1 MKLPTYVSYLGRL
14 CKRNHKLRTLSYFE
28 KGKWRSSVS
37 SYDFVSSQDIPLT
50 YKEARKRFP
59 EAFKSKKVT

>member
-1 MKLPTYVSYLGRL
+1 MKLPTYFSYLGRL
-14 CKRNHKLRTLSYFE
+14 WKRNHKLRILSYFN
-28 KGKWRSSVS
+28 KGEWFTSFNP
-37 SYDFVSSQDIPLT
+37 YDFVSSQDVPLT